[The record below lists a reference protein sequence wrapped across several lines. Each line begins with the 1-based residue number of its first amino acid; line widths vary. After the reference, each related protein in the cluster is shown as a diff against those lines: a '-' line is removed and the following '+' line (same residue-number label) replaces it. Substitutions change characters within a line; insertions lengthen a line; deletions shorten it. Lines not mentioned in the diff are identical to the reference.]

1 MSKKRRRDVVTQR
14 QEVAQAALAAH
25 VDPEELD
32 GAAILAQM
40 AFFLTQHPRI
50 GQRIAFK
57 GGAVMKLLDGS
68 PRFSGDLD
76 GVAIA
81 GKPVERK
88 WIEEALWDN
97 PEAQKVFLGTPRI
110 VNKTSRGISFPIVE
124 CRAIGSGKSPITVK
138 LSINWSEPLVLGAVW
153 RPLPIHGK
161 VEPVM
166 IPTVDA
172 RERAAEKVRAL
183 LERAD
188 VNDGYDLDQ
197 FAGRGF
203 TAEDWTEIERIVPL
217 KLQNST
223 VDLTADLRALFDS
236 QLEAVKRAWPGDLK
250 VAGGTPNWDQVKTGI
265 GRFRQTMPRAP
276 SKAESPC
283 HCARGG
289 IP

>member
-1 MSKKRRRDVVTQR
+1 MSKKRRRDLVTQR
-14 QEVAQAALAAH
+14 QVVAQAAMAAQIE
-25 VDPEELD
+25 PEELD
-32 GAAILAQM
+32 RAAILGQM

-81 GKPVERK
+81 GKPIERK

-97 PEAQKVFLGTPRI
+97 PEAQRVFLGTPRI
-110 VNKTSRGISFPIVE
+110 VNQTSRGISFPIVE
-124 CRAIGSGKSPITVK
+124 CRAIGSGKNPITVK
-138 LSINWSEPLVLGAVW
+138 LSINWSEPLLLDPVW
-153 RPLPIHGK
+153 RPLPIHGLA
-161 VEPVM
+161 EPAM
-166 IPTVDA
+166 IPAVDA

-188 VNDGYDLDQ
+188 VNDGYDLNQ
-197 FAGRGF
+197 FASRDF
-203 TAEDWTEIERIVPL
+203 TSQDWAEIGRIVPL

-223 VDLTADLRALFDS
+223 VDLTADLRALFDA

-250 VAGGTPNWDQVKTGI
+250 VAGGAPIWVQVEAGI
-265 GRFRQTMPRAP
+265 GRFRQTVPRVV
-276 SKAESPC
+276 K
-283 HCARGG
+283 R
-289 IP
+289 